1 MDYGDNLI
9 WTQCQTIWN
18 SFSRKLEWQISTKW
32 NLVLRITRSPNN
44 LVLHNIRITPT
55 FIQRCTQS
63 LYITFESII
72 GALSTTPPKLT
83 LMRGKIHEPHVCHNV
98 EYNDNFLCPVKIIL
112 YSWIITTSRNLS
124 SKKLMNV
131 HEEIT

>member
-1 MDYGDNLI
+1 
-9 WTQCQTIWN
+9 
-18 SFSRKLEWQISTKW
+18 
-32 NLVLRITRSPNN
+32 
-44 LVLHNIRITPT
+44 
-55 FIQRCTQS
+55 

-72 GALSTTPPKLT
+72 GALSTKPPTPS

-98 EYNDNFLCPVKIIL
+98 EYNENFLCPVKIVQ
-112 YSWIITTSRNLS
+112 YSWIITTSRNLP